1 MTQNMAD
8 VVIIGAGPGGSS
20 AAYWLARRGLDV
32 RLLDKSEFPRDKTC
46 GDGIAPRSLA
56 ALDRMGLLAK
66 LNTPRFTAA
75 RAFGPGGRQMCASMG
90 IRGSHYPQYSLVI
103 RRAEFDDAVRRHA
116 IDAGAAFSGG
126 FNVQSVLNAGERV
139 VVSGQRSGRMEV
151 IEARL
156 AIVAVGANMALLKSI
171 GILKRVPQMIL
182 AARAYFEG
190 LDPKDDLL
198 DFYFNDVIRPGYG
211 WIFPLGDGTA
221 NVGAGFLSKRGR
233 KTTTREALDF
243 FLERNAAARER
254 LNGAQRIGP
263 VKGYPL
269 RIDFATAPT
278 FGDRTLLVG
287 EAAGLVNPLTG
298 EGIDFALESGE
309 IAAEFAA
316 DALPRGDLSR
326 RALRGYDRLL
336 RQKFQSI
343 FVATTWLRRLYLNPP
358 VLRLLMDRAARRP
371 ELAEL
376 IGGVVTATVDPR
388 VGLNPATILKYL
400 FA

>member
-1 MTQNMAD
+1 MVD
-8 VVIIGAGPGGSS
+8 VVVIGAGPGGSS

-32 RLLDKSEFPRDKTC
+32 RLLDKSAFPRDKTC
-46 GDGIAPRSLA
+46 GDAIAPRSLA

-66 LNTPRFTAA
+66 LDAPRLTLA
-75 RAFGPGGRQMCASMG
+75 RAFGPGGRHMRSAMG
-90 IRGSHYPQYSLVI
+90 RRDSRYPRYSLVV
-103 RRAEFDDAVRRHA
+103 RRTEFDDAVRRHA
-116 IDAGAAFSGG
+116 IQAGAAFSGG
-126 FNVQSVLNAGERV
+126 FNVQSVRNAGNCV
-139 VVSGQRSGRMEV
+139 VVSGRRDGRFES

-156 AIVAVGANMALLKSI
+156 VIVATGANVALLRSI
-171 GILKRVPQMIL
+171 GILKQTPPMIL
-182 AARAYFEG
+182 AARAYFAG
-190 LDPKDDLL
+190 LDPQDDAL
-198 DFYFNDVIRPGYG
+198 DFYFDDVIRPGYG

-233 KTTTREALDF
+233 KTTAREALDF

-316 DALPRGDLSR
+316 DALRRGDVSR
-326 RALRGYDRLL
+326 RALCGYDRLL